1 MNNATKANATE
12 PVGALLVRGVR
23 PCGWRWLDSWI
34 FRKRVPSYSTQSEWG
49 PVYDKEA
56 LDAAVAAE
64 RERCAALCLRPPGW
78 LSDSHQALAT
88 EIRNAILGNAGRLQG
103 PNA

>member
-49 PVYDKEA
+49 RCMTKRRLMLLWPQSASGAPHCACA
-56 LDAAVAAE
+56 L
-64 RERCAALCLRPPGW
+64 
-78 LSDSHQALAT
+78 LA
-88 EIRNAILGNAGRLQG
+88 G
-103 PNA
+103 